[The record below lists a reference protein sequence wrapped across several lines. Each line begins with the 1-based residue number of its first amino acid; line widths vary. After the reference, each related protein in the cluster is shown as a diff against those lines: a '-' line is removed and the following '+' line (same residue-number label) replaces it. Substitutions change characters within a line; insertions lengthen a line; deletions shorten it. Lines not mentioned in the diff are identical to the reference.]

1 MSRFFDVVS
10 KPARDMA
17 AHFPTASPKQ
27 TPTDAQPQL
36 IKLDSNENPFGP
48 SPRAMEAMRSAL
60 ATANFYPDDDSTE
73 LRRTLALH
81 HEVSRDQI
89 LVTAGSTE
97 MLALVCQ
104 TMLTPGLNAVTS
116 ERSFIIYSMA
126 VHATGAQLV
135 QSPMRGDVFDLDA
148 IRAAINQ
155 NTRIVFLA
163 NPNNPTGTMLEA
175 TAIDKFLANIPAHV
189 VVVLDE
195 AYYEFAVHFATL
207 RKLQYSRSLEYLQRG
222 ANVIVLRTFSKAH
235 GLAGLRVGYG
245 LGPADLLTYCARMR
259 NPFSVSSVAQAAAIA
274 ALDDHEHIAR
284 VVSSNASQAQILT
297 HGLSEMGHRVV
308 PTSANFLYCD
318 VREDASRIAARLGDE
333 GVSVRPLSA
342 WGSPN
347 GIRVSIGTPEQ
358 NQFFLSAMGN
368 IGGASQRT
376 VQR

>member
-89 LVTAGSTE
+89 LVTSGSTE

-104 TMLTPGLNAVTS
+104 TMLAPGLNAVTS

-148 IRAAINQ
+148 VSY
-155 NTRIVFLA
+155 T
-163 NPNNPTGTMLEA
+163 
-175 TAIDKFLANIPAHV
+175 H
-189 VVVLDE
+189 LDV
-195 AYYEFAVHFATL
+195 YK
-207 RKLQYSRSLEYLQRG
+207 RQ
-222 ANVIVLRTFSKAH
+222 VLRRDGWRCQSCGAMSNLEVHHKRFRSH
-235 GLAGLRVGYG
+235 SG
-245 LGPADLLTYCARMR
+245 
-259 NPFSVSSVAQAAAIA
+259 
-274 ALDDHEHIAR
+274 DD
-284 VVSSNASQAQILT
+284 S
-297 HGLSEMGHRVV
+297 
-308 PTSANFLYCD
+308 
-318 VREDASRIAARLGDE
+318 
-333 GVSVRPLSA
+333 
-342 WGSPN
+342 
-347 GIRVSIGTPEQ
+347 EQ
-358 NQFFLSAMGN
+358 NLITQCSTCH
-368 IGGASQRT
+368 ASVHGQKNKI
-376 VQR
+376 VHGPVPP